1 MNINEERV
9 TLKVSG
15 LHCANCAL
23 KVEKALYEL
32 GLSEVEVDL
41 ESNTAKF
48 INSNNFETNN
58 IISALKKS
66 GYPSKLINNNIAT
79 NNNNFNTIVII
90 TCLLTAPLLLHMF
103 FDWHLLHN
111 AYFQLALT
119 TPVFIIAILHFG
131 SSALGSIKAKSL
143 NMDVLVITGVIAS
156 YVYSVIGIIYELGE
170 NYLFFES
177 AATITCFV
185 LIGNWIEKRSM
196 QKTTSSL
203 KELVKLQLVTARK
216 FIDFDK
222 HILEEVS
229 ADTLLTGNLIQVNDG
244 DRIPCDGLI
253 IQGSLELDESML
265 TGESKA
271 IRKNIN
277 SEIIGGSLV
286 LSGSAII
293 KVTKVGAESILGNI
307 ISLVKNAQ
315 NTRPNIQRLG
325 DLVSSWFV
333 PIVILIA
340 VSTFFLS
347 YTYFNLEFQESLMR
361 AIAVIVIACPCAM
374 GLAVPTAVSVA
385 LGRAAKSGILFKSGQ
400 VIENLA
406 KVNSF
411 VFDKTGTLTE
421 NLVVE
426 SEKLNNIADKNLLI
440 NIIYTLEQKSS
451 HPIAKALVAYY
462 KDLNPETIEL
472 KEVNEIKGEGISA
485 IDDLGNTYFVGKK
498 YIAVD
503 NDQKANVYIYKND
516 CLIGSLTLADRI
528 KKDASFAIK
537 KLISYN
543 LGLHILSGDSTNK
556 VKILSEQLNI
566 PSYYAEQTPQDKL
579 KKLDALQKNN
589 LVAYVGDGINDA
601 PALSKA
607 HVGIAL
613 SDATQIALSSAQIV
627 INHKELNKVV
637 EAYQLA
643 KITLATI
650 KQNLFWAFFYNI
662 MAIPMAMSGY
672 LTPTLAALVMGL
684 SDVIVIGNSLRLKN
698 LKLE

>member
-1 MNINEERV
+1 MDLSEQKI

-15 LHCANCAL
+15 IHCANCAV
-23 KVEKALYEL
+23 KVERILSKL
-32 GLSEVEVDL
+32 GLQEVEIDL
-41 ESNTAKF
+41 DSNTAKF
-48 INSNNFETNN
+48 INSSNYPTNN
-58 IISALKKS
+58 VINTLKKS
-66 GYPSKLINNNIAT
+66 GYPSKLISETNPAKNNKFNIL
-79 NNNNFNTIVII
+79 VLI
-90 TCLLTAPLLLHMF
+90 TCILTAPLLLHMF
-103 FDWHLLHN
+103 LDWHLLHN

-119 TPVFIIAILHFG
+119 TPVFIIAIFHFG
-131 SSALGSIKAKSL
+131 SSALASIKAKSL
-143 NMDVLVITGVIAS
+143 NMDVLVITGVVAS
-156 YVYSVIGIIYELGE
+156 YVYSVIGIIYKLGE

-216 FIDFDK
+216 FVSFESQT
-222 HILEEVS
+222 LEEVP
-229 ADTLLTGNLIQVNDG
+229 ANTLLSGDLIQVNDG
-244 DRIPCDGLI
+244 DRVPCDGLI
-253 IQGSLELDESML
+253 IKGSLELDESML
-265 TGESKA
+265 TGESQA
-271 IRKNIN
+271 IKKEVD

-286 LSGSAII
+286 LGGTAVV
-293 KVTKVGAESILGNI
+293 KATKIGAQSVLGNI

-315 NTRPNIQRLG
+315 NTRPDIQRIG

-340 VSTFFLS
+340 LFTFFIS
-347 YTYFNLEFQESLMR
+347 YAYLNLEFQESLMR
-361 AIAVIVIACPCAM
+361 AIAVVVIACPCAM

-385 LGRAAKSGILFKSGQ
+385 LGRAAKNGILFKSGQ
-400 VIENLA
+400 VIESFA

-421 NLVVE
+421 NLVVT
-426 SEKLNNIADKNLLI
+426 SEDLTNPNDRNLLI
-440 NIIYTLEQKSS
+440 AIIYTLEQKSS
-451 HPIAKALVAYY
+451 HPIAKALVSYY
-462 KDLNPETIEL
+462 KDFKPEVIEL
-472 KEVNEIKGEGISA
+472 NQVEEIKGQGISA
-485 IDDLGNTYFVGKK
+485 TDKLGNTYFVGKK
-498 YIAVD
+498 YLSID
-503 NDQKANVYIYKND
+503 NTQKASVYVYKNEF
-516 CLIGSLTLADRI
+516 LIGSISLADRI
-528 KKDASFAIK
+528 KKDASSAIK
-537 KLISYN
+537 QLSAYN
-543 LGLHILSGDSTNK
+543 LGLNILSGDSTNK
-556 VKILSEQLNI
+556 VRILSEELKISN
-566 PSYYAEQTPQDKL
+566 YYAEQTPQDKL
-579 KKLDALQKNN
+579 RKLEELQKNN

-613 SDATQIALSSAQIV
+613 SDASQIALSSAQIV
-627 INHKELNKVV
+627 INHKELYKVV

-662 MAIPMAMSGY
+662 LAIPMAMLGY

-698 LKLE
+698 LKLK